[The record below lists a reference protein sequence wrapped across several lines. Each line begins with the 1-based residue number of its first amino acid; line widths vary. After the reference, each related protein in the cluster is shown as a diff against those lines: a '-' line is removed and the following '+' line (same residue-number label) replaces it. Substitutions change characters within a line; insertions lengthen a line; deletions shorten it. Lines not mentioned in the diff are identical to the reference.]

1 VEVIALGKAKNPFSE
16 IPRAIGPELDVVPVD
31 AVGARGGRRG
41 DPAYKVASEREAAE
55 VQREAA
61 PQGQTER
68 GPEHARSICSFSG
81 LNDFDEE
88 EQPPY
93 DRQVQSY
100 GQLVKQGYKGTE
112 FAPPP
117 GVLCNP
123 NTGPSG
129 PFTGPVE

>member
-1 VEVIALGKAKNPFSE
+1 MG
-16 IPRAIGPELDVVPVD
+16 
-31 AVGARGGRRG
+31 
-41 DPAYKVASEREAAE
+41 
-55 VQREAA
+55 
-61 PQGQTER
+61 ER
-68 GPEHARSICSFSG
+68 GASGATDCPPARKEVAHEVLSCVDGGDGALDGRPGGPRVRRPQHARSICSFSG

-93 DRQVQSY
+93 DTQVQSY
-100 GQLVKQGYKGTE
+100 GQLVKQGYKGSE

>member
-1 VEVIALGKAKNPFSE
+1 MKRYVVMLAVMALLMIALA
-16 IPRAIGPELDVVPVD
+16 VP
-31 AVGARGGRRG
+31 AF
-41 DPAYKVASEREAAE
+41 
-55 VQREAA
+55 AA

-68 GPEHARSICSFSG
+68 GPAHARSICSYSG

-88 EQPPY
+88 EEPPY
-93 DRQVQSY
+93 DTQVQSY

-117 GVLCNP
+117 GALCNP

-129 PFTGPVE
+129 PFTEDVE